1 MQIEPD
7 ESSSPV
13 RPGDRLTKALWLAAL
28 TRNGH
33 LPSPTVERIRAIKAV
48 VASWETSTDG

>member
-1 MQIEPD
+1 MQIESN
-7 ESSSPV
+7 ESYRPI
-13 RPGDRLTKALWLAAL
+13 RPGDRLIKALWLAAL

-33 LPSPTVERIRAIKAV
+33 LPTPTVERIRAIKAV

>member
-1 MQIEPD
+1 MQSESD

-13 RPGDRLTKALWLAAL
+13 RPGDRLIRALWLAAL
-28 TRNGH
+28 ARNGH
-33 LPSPTVERIRAIKAV
+33 LPTPTVKRIRAIKAV